1 MMSVTLMNVSQG
13 GKSLRYSVLICL
25 SSLVVGIHG
34 CSIGGRVGLG
44 PVSIGAN
51 ANLGSPATQV
61 SQETTD
67 KVSRLVSDANQK
79 FNQGNFKGA
88 IVSMDQAV
96 ELLPEEAMGYYY
108 RGNMYMYDN
117 NPEIALTNYEQ
128 ALKIQPDKLEFKKL
142 QLLAN
147 ALVKSRQ
154 NNPQGTRSDFE
165 ELVKLDPKDGGSYY
179 HRGTWHRHMGNET
192 AAIADFEQALK
203 LQPDLAEAK
212 KALDQNLH

>member
-1 MMSVTLMNVSQG
+1 MLVTLIRFSQRR
-13 GKSLRYSVLICL
+13 KLVRYSALICL

-51 ANLGSPATQV
+51 ANLGSSPAQA
-61 SQETTD
+61 SQESAD
-67 KVSRLVSDANQK
+67 KVLQLLNDAKQK
-79 FNQGNFKGA
+79 SAQNDFKGA

-96 ELLPEEAMGYYY
+96 ELLPEEPMGYYY

-128 ALKIQPDKLEFKKL
+128 ALKIQPDKLEFKKSRL
-142 QLLAN
+142 FAN
-147 ALVKSRQ
+147 AMVKSRQ
-154 NNPQGTRSDFE
+154 KNSQGARSDFE
-165 ELVKLDPKDGGSYY
+165 ELIKLDLKDAASYY
-179 HRGTWHRHMGNET
+179 HRGTWHRHMGNEA

-203 LQPDLAEAK
+203 LQPDLAAAK